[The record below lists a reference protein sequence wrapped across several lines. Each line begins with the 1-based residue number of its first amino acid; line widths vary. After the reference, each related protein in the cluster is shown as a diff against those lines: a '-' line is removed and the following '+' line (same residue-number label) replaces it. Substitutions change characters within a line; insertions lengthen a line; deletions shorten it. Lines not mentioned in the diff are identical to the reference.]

1 MPGNDIHPN
10 PVLDRRA
17 LRVGMVAGEV
27 SGDMLGSGLI
37 TAIREQ
43 LPGSEFIG
51 VAGPEMIKAGCEPLY
66 RAEELSVMGLAE
78 VLQHLP
84 RLLRLRKNLLR
95 RLQDARID
103 IFVGI
108 DSPDFNLPL
117 AGMLKKS
124 GVLTVQYVSPQVW
137 AWRQSRVVGISK
149 AVDLVLCLL
158 PFETRFYEDWGV
170 NARFVGH
177 PLADEIPVETNKV
190 NARAS
195 LGISAAGSYLAILP
209 GSRMS
214 EVSRLS
220 RPFLETAKEL
230 SARRPDLR
238 VIVGL
243 ANEGTEAF
251 FSAQARD
258 ISIDPMPLFF
268 TGRARDVMGAADVV
282 LTASG
287 TASLEVLLTKRPMVV
302 AYIISGI
309 THRLF
314 RWLGLKRL
322 DYFSLP
328 NLLAGRQVVPEYL
341 QGDVRPEILCP
352 ALEGYLDGRGADGQA
367 ENSDWYDTF
376 KAIHQQLRR
385 NASTEAASAVLGL
398 LGNENDSA

>member
-1 MPGNDIHPN
+1 MPGNDIYPN

-37 TAIREQ
+37 TAIRDQ

-84 RLLRLRKNLLR
+84 RLLRLRKDLLR
-95 RLQDARID
+95 RLQAARLD
-103 IFVGI
+103 VFVGI

-117 AGMLKKS
+117 AGVLKKS
-124 GVLTVQYVSPQVW
+124 GIPTVQYVSPQVW
-137 AWRQSRVVGISK
+137 AWRQSRVAGISK

-170 NARFVGH
+170 NAQFVGH

-195 LGISAAGSYLAILP
+195 LGIPAAGSYLAILP

-367 ENSDWYDTF
+367 EDCDWYDTF

>member
-1 MPGNDIHPN
+1 MFGNDIYRAPA
-10 PVLDRRA
+10 LDRRA
-17 LRVGMVAGEV
+17 LRIGVVAGET

-43 LPGSEFIG
+43 LPDSEFIG
-51 VAGPEMIKAGCEPLY
+51 VAGPEMIKVGCEPLY
-66 RAEELSVMGLAE
+66 RAEELSVMGFAE

-95 RLQDARID
+95 RLQAARLD
-103 IFVGI
+103 VFVGI

-117 AGMLKKS
+117 AGVLKKS
-124 GVLTVQYVSPQVW
+124 GIPTVQYVSPQVW
-137 AWRQSRVVGISK
+137 AWRQSRAANIRK

-158 PFETRFYEDWGV
+158 PFETQFYEACGV
-170 NARFVGH
+170 NAQFVGH
-177 PLADEIPVETNKV
+177 PLADEIPVETSKV
-190 NARAS
+190 NARVR
-195 LGISAAGSYLAILP
+195 LGIPTAGSYLAILP

-214 EVSRLS
+214 EVYRLS

-230 SARRPDLR
+230 SARRSGLR

-243 ANEGTEAF
+243 ADENTGAF

-258 ISIDPMPLFF
+258 ISIDPVPLVF

-309 THRLF
+309 THRLV

-341 QGDVRPEILCP
+341 QSDVCPEILVS
-352 ALEGYLDGRGADGQA
+352 ALEGYFNGRADGQA
-367 ENSDWYDTF
+367 EGCDWYDAFRT
-376 KAIHQQLRR
+376 IHQQLRR

-398 LGNENDSA
+398 LDNENDSA

>member
-84 RLLRLRKNLLR
+84 RLLRLRKDLLR
-95 RLQDARID
+95 RLQAARID

-124 GVLTVQYVSPQVW
+124 GIPTVQYVSPQVW
-137 AWRQSRVVGISK
+137 AWRQSRVAGISK

-195 LGISAAGSYLAILP
+195 LGIPAAGSYLAILP

-367 ENSDWYDTF
+367 EDCDWYDTF

>member
-1 MPGNDIHPN
+1 MSGNAIHSD
-10 PVLDRRA
+10 PVLGRRT
-17 LRVGMVAGEV
+17 LRVGVVAGEA

-37 TAIREQ
+37 AAIREQ
-43 LPGSEFIG
+43 LPGSEFVG

-66 RAEELSVMGLAE
+66 RAEELSVMGFAE

-84 RLLRLRKNLLR
+84 RLLRLRKDLLR
-95 RLQDARID
+95 RLQAAQLDV
-103 IFVGI
+103 FVGI

-117 AGMLKKS
+117 AGALKKS
-124 GVLTVQYVSPQVW
+124 GIPTVQYVSPQVW
-137 AWRQSRVVGISK
+137 AWRQSRAAGIRRV
-149 AVDLVLCLL
+149 VDLVLCLL
-158 PFETRFYEDWGV
+158 PFETRFYEACGV

-177 PLADEIPVETNKV
+177 PLADEIPMETNKV
-190 NARAS
+190 SARAN
-195 LGISAAGSYLAILP
+195 LGIPAAGSYLAILP

-230 SARRPDLR
+230 AARRPDLR
-238 VIVGL
+238 VIAGL
-243 ANEGTEAF
+243 ANESTGAF

-258 ISIDPMPLFF
+258 IGIDPMPLFF

-341 QGDVRPEILCP
+341 QGDVHPKILGS
-352 ALEGYLDGRGADGQA
+352 ALEEYLDGRANGQA
-367 ENSDWYDTF
+367 EDCGWYDEFRT
-376 KAIHQQLRR
+376 IHQQLRR
-385 NASTEAASAVLGL
+385 NASSEAASAVLGL
-398 LGNENDSA
+398 LTNENDPA